1 MAALRSKENRL
12 SSDYSKG
19 GSETT
24 DTAGENTDQA
34 SSLRV
39 RLDMALHDLE
49 TAQSNLD
56 SERQR
61 VSNLFSIYLSW
72 FSVVFS

>member
-19 GSETT
+19 SSETT

-72 FSVVFS
+72 FSVLFS